1 VVVGPTIQRAVI
13 RAVYTE
19 VNARPQTIALGL
31 GGPIE
36 YISDEEGALR
46 DKAGGDESRAWD
58 LWKPKGW
65 GNRGASL
72 QPDQKVEPP
81 MVPAIGQNVRSTFP
95 IKTYHLTL
103 VFRRRYPTPICVF
116 GFKCL

>member
-1 VVVGPTIQRAVI
+1 MRDDYPATWWSARPSSALLSVR
-13 RAVYTE
+13 VYTE

-58 LWKPKGW
+58 LWKTKAMG
-65 GNRGASL
+65 
-72 QPDQKVEPP
+72 K
-81 MVPAIGQNVRSTFP
+81 
-95 IKTYHLTL
+95 
-103 VFRRRYPTPICVF
+103 
-116 GFKCL
+116 